1 MPRQCLGS
9 GSRPLGSSDGPAS
22 LPHGSVFQFA
32 AVPSLACRQP
42 LLLSTSLVTVP
53 LLPPHKEGVHSELPK
68 GQSLHQYQLSELWL
82 ILHTCL
88 LFLLFYRWEN

>member
-1 MPRQCLGS
+1 MMAQPVSLM
-9 GSRPLGSSDGPAS
+9 GPS
-22 LPHGSVFQFA
+22 FS
-32 AVPSLACRQP
+32 
-42 LLLSTSLVTVP
+42 LLLSPPWPADNPSSSP
-53 LLPPHKEGVHSELPK
+53 RHWSPSPSFPPHKEGVHSELPK